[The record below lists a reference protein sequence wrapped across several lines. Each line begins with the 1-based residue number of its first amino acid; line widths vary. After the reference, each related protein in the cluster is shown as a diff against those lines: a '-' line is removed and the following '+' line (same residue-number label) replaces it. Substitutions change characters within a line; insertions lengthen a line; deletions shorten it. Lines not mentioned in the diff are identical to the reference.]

1 MPWAV
6 VGAVAGAGISA
17 SASNSASK
25 KQQGA
30 ADAATQLQQNQY
42 NETVD
47 RNKPFLGAGTDA
59 LALLQQK
66 LPDLNSTYDP
76 SKLTSEPGYQFGMQQ
91 GQQALERSMAA
102 RGRGVSGAALKA
114 ASEFGTN
121 YSTTKLNDAFSRDQS
136 AKQQSFNQLQALT
149 NIGQASA
156 NNSSAAG
163 QNFAN
168 SAAANTIGAGDS
180 AAANSIAQGNIWGG
194 LVNQGVSAYGRSGSG
209 GGSSGGFSA
218 YDANGAGMPS
228 SYDASTG
235 GSYHAADNY
244 GDAYMADGG
253 PVRTEPRIGSRS
265 PLPGG
270 TGGGMSRDAILA
282 ALTSAQMQAQPQRT
296 GMAALPANPVTDP
309 GAILAAQGQQAGAY
323 ANGGQVKGPIRGPG
337 TATSDSIAVPMQGGG
352 KAHLSNGE
360 HVFDADSVTALG
372 DGDNEKG
379 QALLNEMRTRIK
391 AHKAKH

>member
-1 MPWAV
+1 MPWIAAA
-6 VGAVAGAGISA
+6 GAVASAGIGA
-17 SASNSASK
+17 AASNSASG
-25 KQQGA
+25 KQQKA
-30 ADAATQLQQNQY
+30 ADAATQLSQNQY
-42 NETVD
+42 NETVQ
-47 RNKPFLGAGTDA
+47 RNQPFLGAGTDA

-66 LPDLNSTYDP
+66 LPDLNATYDP

-121 YSTTKLNDAFSRDQS
+121 YGTTKLNDAFSRDQS

-168 SAAANTIGAGDS
+168 SASANTIGAGDS
-180 AAANSIAQGNIWGG
+180 AAANSMAQGNIWGG
-194 LVNQGVSAYGRSGSG
+194 LVNQGVSAYGRMNT
-209 GGSSGGFSA
+209 GGSSGQTYGGAPGGATGIGGGVNTSGFGSEELF
-218 YDANGAGMPS
+218 AN
-228 SYDASTG
+228 
-235 GSYHAADNY
+235 
-244 GDAYMADGG
+244 GG
-253 PVRTEPRIGSRS
+253 PVRAEPVVGSRT

-282 ALTSAQMQAQPQRT
+282 ALTAAQMQAQPQKY
-296 GMAALPANPVTDP
+296 GVGALPANPVTNP
-309 GAILAAQGQQAGAY
+309 NAITQSQMEQSGAY
-323 ANGGQVKGPIRGPG
+323 AAGGPIRGPG
-337 TATSDSIAVPMQGGG
+337 GPRTDSIPAR
-352 KAHLSNGE
+352 LSDGE
-360 HVFDADSVTALG
+360 HVFDAEAVTALG

-379 QALLNEMRTRIK
+379 QAILNEMRHRIK
-391 AHKAKH
+391 AHGQSRKH